1 MLVSSGID
9 VRLCLRSSLPALGA
23 LFQGSDWSAAWCL
36 LTGAVGGPR
45 MTHMDAN
52 ISRNRAL
59 SECGAGAELIHVSKR
74 LLKFAEVRL

>member
-9 VRLCLRSSLPALGA
+9 VRLCLRSSLPARSA
-23 LFQGSDWSAAWCL
+23 CQGSDWSAAWCL

-59 SECGAGAELIHVSKR
+59 SECGAEAELIHVSKR
-74 LLKFAEVRL
+74 RLKFAEVRL

>member
-1 MLVSSGID
+1 
-9 VRLCLRSSLPALGA
+9 
-23 LFQGSDWSAAWCL
+23 
-36 LTGAVGGPR
+36 

-59 SECGAGAELIHVSKR
+59 SECGAEAELIHVSKR